1 MNFEEHLHLHSSIF
15 SVYYTR
21 IAGIF
26 VCLFLLIKN
35 VWIYYTAFEC
45 ILYLNNDWHNILFP
59 QVSTDAIA
67 GGVTAAVVVILLC
80 IGVALF
86 AIVYIKRRKKCS
98 RKCSGKVEVARY
110 ASL

>member
-15 SVYYTR
+15 SVYYKNCWD
-21 IAGIF
+21 F
-26 VCLFLLIKN
+26 CLLISFNKN
-35 VWIYYTAFEC
+35 VCIYYTAFEC

-80 IGVALF
+80 IGVAVF
-86 AIVYIKRRKKCS
+86 AIVYIQRRKKCS